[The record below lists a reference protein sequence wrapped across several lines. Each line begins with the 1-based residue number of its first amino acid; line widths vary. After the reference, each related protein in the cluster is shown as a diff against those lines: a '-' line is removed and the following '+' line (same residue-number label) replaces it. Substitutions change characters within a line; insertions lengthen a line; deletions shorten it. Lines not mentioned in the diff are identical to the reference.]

1 MLNMQTLYAILY
13 CEINLAAIAV
23 IAVIRYKTMGLA
35 QMVAQRNFAMT
46 IDCQM
51 LFFITDTLSVM
62 LRCGVL
68 PYNPV
73 FLLILKELYFFA
85 TILMCYFWFVYF
97 EHLQGSP
104 FVKNRRRVVL
114 SSFLVWVMGI
124 LLIVNLFTGILFYTD
139 ASGVYRRGPL
149 FIVQYLLAYV
159 YILVSCIRALIGV
172 FDKKKAAQKGQLVLL
187 SLFPVGPALA
197 GIIQFIYPQLP
208 VACVMLSTCTL
219 ILYLNWLDEMI
230 SVDPLTRLNNRKQL
244 KYYFEHSVPN
254 PVEGVQQYLMLIDAN
269 KFKKI
274 NDTYGHIE
282 GDKAIMRIADALRAG
297 CRKHRYRANIARYGG
312 DEFVILANA
321 DGEEMLEALKS
332 GINEELT
339 KLNGEAAA
347 PYDLTISI
355 GLAKVEQGM
364 SLDALIAEADKEMY
378 REKREC

>member
-1 MLNMQTLYAILY
+1 MQTLYAILY

-51 LFFITDTLSVM
+51 LFFITDTLCVM

-73 FLLILKELYFFA
+73 FLIILKELYFFA

-114 SSFLVWVMGI
+114 SSFLVWIMGI

-139 ASGVYRRGPL
+139 ANGVYRRGPL

-378 REKREC
+378 REKRER

>member
-1 MLNMQTLYAILY
+1 MH
-13 CEINLAAIAV
+13 
-23 IAVIRYKTMGLA
+23 
-35 QMVAQRNFAMT
+35 
-46 IDCQM
+46 
-51 LFFITDTLSVM
+51 LSK
-62 LRCGVL
+62 L
-68 PYNPV
+68 PR
-73 FLLILKELYFFA
+73 
-85 TILMCYFWFVYF
+85 
-97 EHLQGSP
+97 H
-104 FVKNRRRVVL
+104 
-114 SSFLVWVMGI
+114 
-124 LLIVNLFTGILFYTD
+124 
-139 ASGVYRRGPL
+139 L

-378 REKREC
+378 REKRER